1 MDTAKKKK
9 DNSVLTV
16 LAHYYHHIFHFCFL
30 VRGDFSFE
38 SAMLDTTTPPPPP
51 LQLEAAGFLL
61 RVSSKG
67 APATGGQSCAHSSD
81 NTLSMVTTSVMLYT
95 K

>member
-1 MDTAKKKK
+1 MDTAKKKKKK

-16 LAHYYHHIFHFCFL
+16 LAHYYHHIFPFCFL

-38 SAMLDTTTPPPPP
+38 SAMFDTTTPPP
-51 LQLEAAGFLL
+51 LKLEAAGFML